1 MNNLVEASA
10 DGALRTERR
19 RYPRAVCAGGDRA
32 RLPAQSSMQA
42 LDVSITFDISIAAEI
57 VESRTRDH
65 QLMKGMARR

>member
-1 MNNLVEASA
+1 
-10 DGALRTERR
+10 
-19 RYPRAVCAGGDRA
+19 
-32 RLPAQSSMQA
+32 MQA